1 MSELLNVLLVGQELL
16 GVDRSLAYLVQR
28 AGCSPATLKR
38 YLAVLR
44 HLGCQVVSRRE
55 SGGWVYRLENAD
67 VVQARLLVWLDLEQ
81 RRTLVGAPLGW

>member
-1 MSELLNVLLVGQELL
+1 MSELLKILLVGQELL

-38 YLAVLR
+38 YLAELR

-55 SGGWVYRLENAD
+55 SGGWVYRLENPEA
-67 VVQARLLVWLDLEQ
+67 VQVRLVRWIELE
-81 RRTLVGAPLGW
+81 RSRTLLES